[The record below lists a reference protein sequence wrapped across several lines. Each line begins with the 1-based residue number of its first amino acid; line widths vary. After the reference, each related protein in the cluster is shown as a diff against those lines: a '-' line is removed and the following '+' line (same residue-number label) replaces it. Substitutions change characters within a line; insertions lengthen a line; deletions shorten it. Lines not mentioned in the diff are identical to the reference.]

1 MWPMLLT
8 MTRDECR
15 RTLRRLELEAYS
27 NMISV
32 FRAQGALEDN
42 RKKLLEDLRA
52 VLHISN
58 DRHSAEARRVSNDEL
73 LATIAEQLS
82 GPNTGLAWISEG
94 RRRVPLLPRGIAQT
108 MYTEI
113 ADRAAE
119 AAAAEN
125 KELSKKLEAEKM
137 VTPISNEEEMPE
149 AEGET
154 AEGTLSSNDTADEM
168 TYPVAMEDQTSKI
181 WETELMSRKRKNPES
196 GTLPDDTST
205 PVKNMRNIPVNTNQK
220 HLNLS
225 QIYSKFSQPASS
237 KSSGQSKHSYNQVS
251 KVSTSKSSQP
261 HQPRSHKHRSHKQ
274 SAKSAQ
280 AAMSKSQMKKSQEM
294 PLSPGKQYNPTS
306 MQLEYSGPPN
316 TFQASYAQSV
326 LGKKPDYMDEL
337 KPKVL
342 SSPGMVTDSPTMQLL
357 TQPATVPHEL
367 GVSDNIHPDDATMLQ
382 AQGTPSTKHSIS
394 NKPCHLIIKKRG
406 EITPDKKVQM
416 SELKILQKSSDS
428 GIKVLQN
435 RQVVIAPSSAQKALN
450 TPGKLITTKV
460 ISSIAK
466 PRTSGTPVLTEK
478 MIVVSKPSEMKGM
491 PSSKIIITSGAS
503 TPSRDVPVSTNS
515 ISPITTETFTP
526 KGIPATDLKVS
537 AKTVVLNPKSG
548 QKMVVLPAKARTKTV
563 TEGQL
568 PLLHFKGLS
577 GAMKLVPVSS
587 QPATQVSRTPTVTV
601 VSKPTVVSSIPS
613 NAKIV
618 GVEPIK
624 TANLADIV
632 PVKGLAPV
640 TTPKITNP
648 IVRPANTKGNV
659 IVVQKGTPIGKA
671 LTFSKNGNDMSK
683 IIMGKNVNQL
693 LQASK
698 SDQVDAAKCAG
709 NVIVLELNNEQS
721 GRPTTMSEILD
732 SRVSTAARVPE
743 DSTKVTEITQDTPV
757 LFETQ
762 ITDESCNP
770 NSLDSTAE
778 SIGGIEPMEDS
789 SIPSLEKE
797 VEKSF
802 GKDVEGKDSSSVTDW
817 EMELDGVS
825 RKGKDDDDKLNSL
838 HLDLGMSSDSENEYM
853 VDRHKSKSKHSS
865 QDSIQRATV
874 SGESNEMYGSA
885 SGLTLATRTLLSQLQ
900 DDGSS
905 SNDSSF
911 ALKAKAAAKS
921 KDADSKVDRSECDAL
936 TKAKEKLSE
945 KVAEAKSQQKRIDIY
960 STAISSSDI
969 NLDSFAYLDEG
980 MLAGDDVFCEDKRR
994 RALDDQLC
1002 RLLGE
1007 DSANSTDSQTVS
1019 ETMPLSK

>member
-1 MWPMLLT
+1 
-8 MTRDECR
+8 
-15 RTLRRLELEAYS
+15 
-27 NMISV
+27 
-32 FRAQGALEDN
+32 
-42 RKKLLEDLRA
+42 
-52 VLHISN
+52 
-58 DRHSAEARRVSNDEL
+58 
-73 LATIAEQLS
+73 
-82 GPNTGLAWISEG
+82 
-94 RRRVPLLPRGIAQT
+94 
-108 MYTEI
+108 
-113 ADRAAE
+113 
-119 AAAAEN
+119 
-125 KELSKKLEAEKM
+125 
-137 VTPISNEEEMPE
+137 
-149 AEGET
+149 
-154 AEGTLSSNDTADEM
+154 
-168 TYPVAMEDQTSKI
+168 
-181 WETELMSRKRKNPES
+181 
-196 GTLPDDTST
+196 
-205 PVKNMRNIPVNTNQK
+205 MRNIPVNTNQK

-225 QIYSKFSQPASS
+225 QIYSKFSQPATS
-237 KSSGQSKHSYNQVS
+237 KPSGQSKHSYNQVS
-251 KVSTSKSSQP
+251 KVSTSRSSQS
-261 HQPRSHKHRSHKQ
+261 HQPRTHKHRTHKQ
-274 SAKSAQ
+274 SSKGAQ
-280 AAMSKSQMKKSQEM
+280 AAMSKSQMKKSQEI
-294 PLSPGKQYNPTS
+294 PLSPSKQYNPTT

-326 LGKKPDYMDEL
+326 LGKKPDYMDEI

-367 GVSDNIHPDDATMLQ
+367 GVSDNIHPDDPSMLQ
-382 AQGTPSTKHSIS
+382 AQGTPSSKHSVS

-406 EITPDKKVQM
+406 EVTPDKKVQM
-416 SELKILQKSSDS
+416 SELKILQKPSES
-428 GIKVLQN
+428 GIKVLSN
-435 RQVVIAPSSAQKALN
+435 RQVVIAPSSAQKALH
-450 TPGKLITTKV
+450 TPGKLVTTKV
-460 ISSIAK
+460 IGSLPK
-466 PRTSGTPVLTEK
+466 PRPSTTPVMTEK
-478 MIVVSKPSEMKGM
+478 MIVVSKPSEMKTM
-491 PSSKIIITSGAS
+491 PSSKIIITSGN
-503 TPSRDVPVSTNS
+503 TPNKDGIPVSTNN
-515 ISPITTETFTP
+515 ISPKATEPYTP
-526 KGIPATDLKVS
+526 KGIPTTDLKVS

-587 QPATQVSRTPTVTV
+587 QPATQVPRASTVTV
-601 VSKPTVVSSIPS
+601 VSKPAVVSSIPS
-613 NAKIV
+613 TPKIV

-632 PVKGLAPV
+632 PVKGLTPV
-640 TTPKITNP
+640 STPKITNP
-648 IVRPANTKGNV
+648 IVRPANAKGNV

-671 LTFSKNGNDMSK
+671 LTFTKNGNDMSK

-698 SDQVDAAKCAG
+698 TDQTDASKCAG

-721 GRPTTMSEILD
+721 GRTTTMSEILD
-732 SRVSTAARVPE
+732 SRVSNPARIPE
-743 DSTKVTEITQDTPV
+743 DSTKVPEITQDTPV

-762 ITDESCNP
+762 ITDETCNP

-778 SIGGIEPMEDS
+778 SIGGIEPIEDS
-789 SIPSLEKE
+789 SIPTLEKE

-802 GKDVEGKDSSSVTDW
+802 SKDVEGGKDSSSVTDW
-817 EMELDGVS
+817 EMELDVS

-838 HLDLGMSSDSENEYM
+838 HLDLGMSSDSENEYT
-853 VDRHKSKSKHSS
+853 VDSNKSKSKHSS

-874 SGESNEMYGSA
+874 SGESSEMYGTPA
-885 SGLTLATRTLLSQLQ
+885 GLSLATRTLLSQLQ

-911 ALKAKAAAKS
+911 ALKSKVVEKS
-921 KDADSKVDRSECDAL
+921 KDSKIDKSECDAL

-969 NLDSFAYLDEG
+969 NLDSFSYLDEG
-980 MLAGDDVFCEDKRR
+980 MMAGDDVFCADEGKARARR
-994 RALDDQLC
+994 ADALDDQLC